1 MYERRRQRPGR
12 PRNRLERICR
22 MPSDYI
28 AIEVNGHAADEAA
41 VSLLEHEGWGHFT
54 AMQVRRGRTRG
65 LDLHLSRLEA
75 AHREV
80 YGRALDGEEIRAGIR
95 HALGGQLDASVRVYG
110 YWAGQIVTVRE
121 PQDMPRRPQ
130 SMTAL
135 HFQRPLARLKHVG
148 SWGQGR
154 FREIAL
160 AAGFDE
166 GLLVDEAG
174 MISEGT
180 ITNVGFWRDG
190 TVIWPDAPKL
200 QGITMLLLRRQLA
213 AAGVPQAERSVR
225 VQDLASYDGMILCNA
240 RGWAPVSRVDDLMI
254 SQDQAFIGVIAAAI
268 DGCPWDEI

>member
-1 MYERRRQRPGR
+1 
-12 PRNRLERICR
+12 
-22 MPSDYI
+22 MPTDYI

-75 AHREV
+75 AHRDV
-80 YGRALDGEEIRAGIR
+80 YGRALDGAEIRAGIR
-95 HALGGQLDASVRVYG
+95 HALGSQLDASVRVYG

-121 PQDMPRRPQ
+121 PQDMPGRSQ

-135 HFQRPLARLKHVG
+135 QFQRPLARLKHVG

-154 FREIAL
+154 FREMAL

-174 MISEGT
+174 TISEGT

-200 QGITMLLLRRQLA
+200 EGITMLLLRGQLT
-213 AAGVPQAERSVR
+213 AAGIPQAEGSVR
-225 VQDLASYDGMILCNA
+225 VQDLASYDGMIVCNA
-240 RGWAPVSRVDDLMI
+240 RGWAPVGRVDSLMI
-254 SQDQAFIGVIAAAI
+254 SQDQAFTRVIAAAL